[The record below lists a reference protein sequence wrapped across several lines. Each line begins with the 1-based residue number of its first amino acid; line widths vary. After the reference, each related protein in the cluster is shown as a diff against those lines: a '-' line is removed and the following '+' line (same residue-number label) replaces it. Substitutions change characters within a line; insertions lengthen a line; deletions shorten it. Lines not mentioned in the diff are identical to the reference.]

1 MEISLNLKSG
11 GKLTLNTADIV
22 EYTPTR
28 KGSMVLYMTDGTHRT
43 ADVYEAPSRI
53 KHMLGDTNE

>member
-28 KGSMVLYMTDGTHRT
+28 KGSMVLYMADGTNRT
-43 ADVYEAPSRI
+43 AEVYEVPSRI
-53 KHMLGDTNE
+53 KHMLGEINE